1 MLTSDRRPVS
11 PIAATAR
18 GDPAA
23 IHRGDQ
29 IAAIAGKEIRDA
41 VRAGLVVVVTAFL
54 LAAALVALTVA
65 ALALQAEVA
74 AYVAARDMLLSLGKP
89 AAAILPPA
97 FFPLKLLRGF
107 IEHIEIIGAV
117 LGLVLGYR
125 AAAIERGRRTLVLL
139 LTRPLGQATFL
150 AGKVLGNM
158 LLIGAGLALVF
169 AVASVG
175 IVALSGVWLTAGEI
189 VKIMIVVAAAG
200 LYVGGFFLLGLLLAL
215 HARRLPNALLF
226 AFTVWLG
233 LVLIAPQIGDTLDPD
248 NQAAGG
254 VFKQL
259 GIAKP
264 DEHRIMASFASYETV
279 RDAIEQTSPT
289 KHFERLSFALLGIK
303 DVYNSQP
310 TVSVLLDRR
319 WDIVWLVVIVTVL
332 ALLLFRRRI
341 DFARL
346 TRE

>member
-1 MLTSDRRPVS
+1 MSTV
-11 PIAATAR
+11 AATAH
-18 GDPAA
+18 GGPAV

-41 VRAGLVVVVTAFL
+41 ARAGLLLVVTAFL

-89 AAAILPPA
+89 VAAILPPA

-117 LGLVLGYR
+117 LGLVLGHR
-125 AAAIERGRRTLVLL
+125 AAAIERSRKTLVLL

-158 LLIGAGLALVF
+158 LLICAGLALVF
-169 AVASVG
+169 AVGSIG

-189 VKIMIVVAAAG
+189 VRIMVAVAAAG

-215 HARRLPNALLF
+215 HARRLPNALLLG
-226 AFTVWLG
+226 FTIWLA

-254 VFKQL
+254 VFKPL

-264 DEHRIMASFASYETV
+264 DERRIMASFASYETV
-279 RDAIEQTSPT
+279 RDAIEQTSPA
-289 KHFERLSFALLGIK
+289 KHFERLSFAVLGIK
-303 DVYNSQP
+303 DIYNGQP
-310 TVSVLLDRR
+310 TLSVMLDRR
-319 WDIVWLVVIVTVL
+319 WDIVWLVAIVVVL
-332 ALLLFRRRI
+332 ALVLFRRRI
-341 DFARL
+341 DFAQL